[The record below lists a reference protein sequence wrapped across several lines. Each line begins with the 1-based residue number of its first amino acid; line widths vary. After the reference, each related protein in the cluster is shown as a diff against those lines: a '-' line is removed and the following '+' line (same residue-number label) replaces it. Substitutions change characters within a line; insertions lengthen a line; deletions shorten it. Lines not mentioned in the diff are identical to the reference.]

1 MSNESNNHELE
12 GHIGRL
18 EVRRVEAAEKHSSV
32 FLREVQV
39 FLHLGLLLWLNET
52 YIMENN
58 LLHSKFPGL
67 NVILISMA
75 RLVLYQVSDC
85 HDLVNLT
92 HKFKHHLVISIIIHI
107 NEVYPLLYVWH
118 HTR

>member
-39 FLHLGLLLWLNET
+39 FLHLGLLL
-52 YIMENN
+52 
-58 LLHSKFPGL
+58 
-67 NVILISMA
+67 
-75 RLVLYQVSDC
+75 
-85 HDLVNLT
+85 
-92 HKFKHHLVISIIIHI
+92 
-107 NEVYPLLYVWH
+107 
-118 HTR
+118 